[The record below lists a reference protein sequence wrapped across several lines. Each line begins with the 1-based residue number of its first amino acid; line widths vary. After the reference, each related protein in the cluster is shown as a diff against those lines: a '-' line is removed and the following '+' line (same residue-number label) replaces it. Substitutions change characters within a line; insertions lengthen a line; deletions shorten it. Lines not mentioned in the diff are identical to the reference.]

1 MIGWENYTPYSIAS
15 QNSKWKSGKFNAT
28 RKKIAFRI
36 QINAT
41 QIRFRPYFK
50 SRQNNN
56 KKIPLVSK
64 LKVTSFLPLLLS
76 LLPTRDK
83 VLESGLMEKRK
94 VAAPSTQKANK
105 AKTSDFSMR
114 WNCKWNLGTETEI
127 FGEREGV
134 SKPHQKT
141 TLKWT
146 EPFELLNSPV
156 NHIRRYYFKCDVSNR
171 RL

>member
-1 MIGWENYTPYSIAS
+1 MSRGAAAGCRRHTLEPKPAAGSRAGAADAMTPRNDRVRKLHPLLHCFAEFQNERAAS
-15 QNSKWKSGKFNAT
+15 LMQRA
-28 RKKIAFRI
+28 KKIAFRI

-114 WNCKWNLGTETEI
+114 
-127 FGEREGV
+127 
-134 SKPHQKT
+134 
-141 TLKWT
+141 
-146 EPFELLNSPV
+146 
-156 NHIRRYYFKCDVSNR
+156 
-171 RL
+171 